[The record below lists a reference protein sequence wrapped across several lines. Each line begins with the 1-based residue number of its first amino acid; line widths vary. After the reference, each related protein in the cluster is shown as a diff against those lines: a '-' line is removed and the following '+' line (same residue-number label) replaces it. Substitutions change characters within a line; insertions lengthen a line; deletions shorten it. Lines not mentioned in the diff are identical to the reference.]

1 MRSTVLGG
9 NSHADGRSTP
19 TKEIMFTG
27 IIEEVGHADA
37 LSRRGTSAV
46 LEVLATRVLEGMQL
60 GDSIAVNG
68 VCLTVRRQSSGRFQ
82 VELSEETLNRSSL
95 GSLKGGTLVN
105 LERPLLAT
113 SRLGGHFV
121 QGHVDAVGK
130 VLTIRTDGEFA
141 VWKFLLPD
149 SIERF
154 VVEKGSI
161 AVDGIS
167 LTVASLTSEAFEVAL
182 IPHTLENTN
191 LRTRQI
197 GDEVNLECDIL
208 AKYVESML
216 KQRKNRPSKSQ
227 LTEEYLKERGF

>member
-130 VLTIRTDGEFA
+130 ILAIRTDGDFA
-141 VWKFLLPD
+141 VWKFVLPD
-149 SIERF
+149 SIERY

-167 LTVASLTSEAFEVAL
+167 LTVASLTNKVFEVAL

-191 LRTRQI
+191 LRSRQI

-216 KQRKNRPSKSQ
+216 KERKDRPAKSQ

>member
-167 LTVASLTSEAFEVAL
+167 LTVASLTNKAFEVAL

-191 LRTRQI
+191 LRSRQI

-216 KQRKNRPSKSQ
+216 KERKDRPAKSQ

>member
-1 MRSTVLGG
+1 
-9 NSHADGRSTP
+9 
-19 TKEIMFTG
+19 MFTG
-27 IIEEVGHADA
+27 IIEEVGRVDT
-37 LSRRGTSAV
+37 LSHRGTSAV
-46 LEVLATRVLEGMQL
+46 LEVLATRVLESLQL

-82 VELSEETLNRSSL
+82 VELSQETLNRSSL
-95 GSLKGGTLVN
+95 GSLKGGSLVN
-105 LERPLLAT
+105 LERPLLPT

-130 VLTIRTDGEFA
+130 VQAIRTDGDFA
-141 VWKFLLPD
+141 VWNFLLPD
-149 SIERF
+149 SIEHY
-154 VVEKGSI
+154 VAEKGSI

-167 LTVASLTSEAFEVAL
+167 LTVASLTNEAFEVAL

-216 KQRKNRPSKSQ
+216 KQRKSRPTKSQ

>member
-82 VELSEETLNRSSL
+82 VELSQETLDRSSL
-95 GSLKGGTLVN
+95 GSLKGGSLVN
-105 LERPLLAT
+105 LERPLLPT

-130 VLTIRTDGEFA
+130 VLAIRIEGEFA
-141 VWKFLLPD
+141 VWKFFLPD
-149 SIERF
+149 SIERY

-161 AVDGIS
+161 TVDGIS

-191 LRTRQI
+191 LRTRKI

-216 KQRKNRPSKSQ
+216 KERTNRRAKSQ

>member
-1 MRSTVLGG
+1 
-9 NSHADGRSTP
+9 
-19 TKEIMFTG
+19 MFTG
-27 IIEEVGHADA
+27 IIEEVGSVETM
-37 LSRRGTSAV
+37 SRRTHSAV
-46 LEVLATRVLEGMQL
+46 LNVQASRVLEDMKL

-68 VCLTVRRQSSGRFQ
+68 ACLTVRRRSTAGFQ
-82 VELSEETLNRSSL
+82 VELSQETLNRSSL
-95 GSLKGGTLVN
+95 GSLKAGSLVN
-105 LERPLLAT
+105 LERSLLPT
-113 SRLGGHFV
+113 TRLGGHFI

-130 VLTIRTDGEFA
+130 VLAARAEGEFA
-141 VWKFLLPD
+141 VWRFLLPH
-149 SIERF
+149 SIEHY

-197 GDEVNLECDIL
+197 GDEVNLECDVL

-216 KQRKNRPSKSQ
+216 KQRKTRPASR

>member
-167 LTVASLTSEAFEVAL
+167 LTVASLTSKAFEVAL

-191 LRTRQI
+191 LRSRQI

-216 KQRKNRPSKSQ
+216 KERKDRPAKSQ

>member
-1 MRSTVLGG
+1 
-9 NSHADGRSTP
+9 
-19 TKEIMFTG
+19 MFTG
-27 IIEEVGHADA
+27 IIEEVGHVYA
-37 LSRRGTSAV
+37 LNRRGTSAL
-46 LEVLATRVLEGMQL
+46 LEVRTARVLEGMRL

-68 VCLTVRRQSSGRFQ
+68 VCLTVRRESSGSFQ
-82 VELSEETLNRSSL
+82 AELSPETLNRSSL
-95 GSLKGGTLVN
+95 GALKTGSLVN
-105 LERPLLAT
+105 LERPLLPT

-130 VLTIRTDGEFA
+130 VLAMRADGEFS

-149 SIERF
+149 SIQRY

-167 LTVASLTSEAFEVAL
+167 LTVASLTNGAFEVAL

-197 GDEVNLECDIL
+197 GDEVNLECDVL

-216 KQRKNRPSKSQ
+216 KQRKTHPAESR
-227 LTEEYLKERGF
+227 LTEEYLKDRGY

>member
-1 MRSTVLGG
+1 MRCTS
-9 NSHADGRSTP
+9 SAAADRLWEAAP
-19 TKEIMFTG
+19 AKETMFTG
-27 IIEEVGHADA
+27 IIEEVGRVEAIN
-37 LSRRGTSAV
+37 RRATSAV
-46 LEVLATRVLEGMQL
+46 LEVRAARVVESMQL

-68 VCLTVRRQSSGRFQ
+68 VCLTVRRQSAGGFQ
-82 VELSEETLNRSSL
+82 VELSQETLDRSSL
-95 GSLKGGTLVN
+95 GNLKAGSLVN
-105 LERPLLAT
+105 LERPLLPT

-130 VLTIRTDGEFA
+130 VLAIHADGEFA
-141 VWKFLLPD
+141 VWRFLLPD
-149 SIERF
+149 SIERY

-167 LTVASLTSEAFEVAL
+167 LTVASLTPEDFEVAL

-191 LRTRQI
+191 LRTRKI
-197 GDEVNLECDIL
+197 GDEVNLECDVL

-216 KQRKNRPSKSQ
+216 KQRKTGLAKPR

>member
-1 MRSTVLGG
+1 MNFPKKRS
-9 NSHADGRSTP
+9 
-19 TKEIMFTG
+19 
-27 IIEEVGHADA
+27 
-37 LSRRGTSAV
+37 
-46 LEVLATRVLEGMQL
+46 
-60 GDSIAVNG
+60 
-68 VCLTVRRQSSGRFQ
+68 
-82 VELSEETLNRSSL
+82 NRSSL
-95 GSLKGGTLVN
+95 GSLKAGSLVN
-105 LERPLLAT
+105 LERPLLPT

-130 VLTIRTDGEFA
+130 VLAIQADGDFA
-141 VWKFLLPD
+141 VWRFLLPD
-149 SIERF
+149 SIERY

-197 GDEVNLECDIL
+197 GDEVNLECDVL

-216 KQRKNRPSKSQ
+216 KQRKTGPAKSR

>member
-1 MRSTVLGG
+1 
-9 NSHADGRSTP
+9 
-19 TKEIMFTG
+19 MFTG
-27 IIEEVGHADA
+27 IIEEVGRVDT
-37 LSRRGTSAV
+37 LSRRGTSGV
-46 LEVLATRVLEGMQL
+46 LEVSAIKVLEGMHL

-68 VCLTVRRQSSGRFQ
+68 VCLTVRRQSSRRFQ
-82 VELSEETLNRSSL
+82 VELSQETLNRSSL
-95 GSLKGGTLVN
+95 GSLKDGSLVN

-130 VLTIRTDGEFA
+130 VLAIRTDGDFA
-141 VWKFLLPD
+141 VWRFLVPD
-149 SIERF
+149 SIERY

-167 LTVASLTSEAFEVAL
+167 LTVASLTSEAFDVAL

-191 LRTRQI
+191 LRTLRI
-197 GDEVNLECDIL
+197 GDAVNLECDVL
-208 AKYVESML
+208 AKYLESML
-216 KQRKNRPSKSQ
+216 KQRKISTAKSR

>member
-167 LTVASLTSEAFEVAL
+167 LTVASLTSKAFEVAL

-216 KQRKNRPSKSQ
+216 KQRKNRPAKSQ

>member
-1 MRSTVLGG
+1 
-9 NSHADGRSTP
+9 
-19 TKEIMFTG
+19 MFTG
-27 IIEEVGHADA
+27 IIEEVGRVDT

-46 LEVLATRVLEGMQL
+46 LEILATRVLESTQL

-82 VELSEETLNRSSL
+82 VELSQETLNRSSL
-95 GSLKGGTLVN
+95 GSLKGGSLVN
-105 LERPLLAT
+105 LERPLLPT

-130 VLTIRTDGEFA
+130 VLAIRTEGEFA

-149 SIERF
+149 SVERY

-161 AVDGIS
+161 TVDGIS

-216 KQRKNRPSKSQ
+216 KQRKNRPSKSP
-227 LTEEYLKERGF
+227 LTEEYLKELGF